1 MGEYLLRPAI
11 ERQPLPRHY
20 RTAAAKALAASR
32 TDNGLAVAR
41 GIAFALV
48 KAYWETAHS
57 GRNASQL
64 CCPPLPTQLHLEPV
78 PSQITS
84 QMQDMKAHLTGME
97 VIEASHFIG
106 TLYTQWMPRRTRSA
120 LGAFYTPPAIGQRLL
135 DMATEA
141 GVDWSSARVLD
152 PACGGGVFLVAA
164 AQRMAS
170 AAPPRGHWDLKD
182 IARRVRGCELDP
194 FAAWMA
200 RTFLMLALSRL
211 DGASR
216 TSDISSVKVCNS
228 LEYEFEENNFD
239 LVIGNPPYGRI
250 TLAPELRQKF
260 RRSLFGHANL
270 YGVFTDLAL
279 RLSRPGGIIAFVTP
293 TSFLA
298 GEYFKALRSLL
309 ALEAPP
315 VSLDFIAA
323 RKGVFADAL
332 QEILLATYRRGGS
345 PSRGKVHFI
354 APAKDGQ
361 ITLAAIGSFRLPPVL
376 HRPWLV
382 PRTQAQNVLIRL
394 AETAPHR
401 LADYGYKVSTGPLV
415 WNRHKASLRDTLGQG
430 RFPVIWA
437 EAVRSDGGFEF
448 RAQRRNH
455 YPYFEPLPHER
466 WVVTKAPCIL
476 LQRTTA
482 KEQSRR
488 LVAAELPAA
497 FIERHNG
504 VVIENHL
511 NMIRPIHATPAVSL
525 AALAALLNTHVL
537 DQLFRCLNGSVA
549 VSAYEL
555 EALPLPAP
563 EAMQSMERLIRRK
576 ADHATIERTAAYL
589 VGYGPE

>member
-11 ERQPLPRHY
+11 ERQPLLRHY
-20 RTAAAKALAASR
+20 RTVAAKALVASR

-41 GIAFALV
+41 GLAFALV

-57 GRNASQL
+57 GWNASTL
-64 CCPPLPTQLHLEPV
+64 CCPPLPPQLNLEPV

-84 QMQDMKAHLTGME
+84 QMQDMEAHLAGME

-141 GVDWSSARVLD
+141 GVDWSSARILD

-164 AQRMAS
+164 AQRMAK
-170 AAPPRGHWDLKD
+170 AAPRTRWDPQD
-182 IARRVRGCELDP
+182 IARRVHGCELDP

-200 RTFLMLALSRL
+200 RTLLTLALSRL
-211 DGASR
+211 DGASG
-216 TSDISSVKVCNS
+216 DPVIPNIKACNS
-228 LEYEFEENNFD
+228 LEHEFEKDHFD

-315 VSLDFIAA
+315 VSLDFITA

-332 QEILLATYRRGGS
+332 QEILLATYRRGGL

-354 APAKDGQ
+354 APTKDGQ

-382 PRTQAQNVLIRL
+382 PRTQAQNILIRL
-394 AETAPHR
+394 AESAPHR

-455 YPYFEPLPHER
+455 CPYFEPLPHER
-466 WVVTKAPCIL
+466 WVVTKVPCIL

-488 LVAAELPAA
+488 LVAAELPAT

-511 NMIRPIHATPAVSL
+511 NMIRPIHATPAVLL

-555 EALPLPAP
+555 EALPMPAP

-576 ADHATIERTAAYL
+576 ADRAMVERTAASL
-589 VGYGPE
+589 VGYGTE